1 MKPRITSTFGQV
13 RRQLLELPD
22 GEYWLDI
29 ILSKLGQLN
38 SLLSYQNNLRFKKL
52 DLDLVRYH
60 CLKSHNEI
68 EHGTSSCLIEFFLK
82 KILKIMPEK
91 NLRDKFCS

>member
-1 MKPRITSTFGQV
+1 V

-38 SLLSYQNNLRFKKL
+38 SLPSYQNNLRFKKL
-52 DLDLVRYH
+52 DLVRYRY
-60 CLKSHNEI
+60 LKSHNEI

-82 KILKIMPEK
+82 KILKIIPEK
-91 NLRDKFCS
+91 K